1 MIKIKYNKIELE
13 ILIFISYFGRSYAE
27 VLGHTFYKSTQT
39 ARNKIS
45 LMKKKGLLKL
55 VPTGLTQPRNA
66 ITLPKSTKDL
76 LIDLGYTPK
85 VHRGTISQLH
95 HTIIEQ
101 IAFYQLSKI
110 GEVTRTSVWHHKN
123 MYHAVPDLIV
133 QTQIHTI
140 AIEVEAH
147 QKGNPRYKDFVQR
160 ASKDNFDRVLY
171 IMPNK
176 KLMITIAN
184 NMPDWD
190 KLFFIDIETMI
201 ENIKHHN
208 KIKPFTQKELL
219 KLKGKKEAPLLL

>member
-13 ILIFISYFGRSYAE
+13 ILIFISFFGRSYAE
-27 VLGHTFYKSTQT
+27 VLGKTFYKSVQG

-45 LMKKKGLLKL
+45 HMNKKGLIKL

-66 ITLPKSTKDL
+66 VTLPKSTKDL

-85 VHRGTISQLH
+85 VHRGTISQLQH
-95 HTIIEQ
+95 NIIEQ
-101 IAFYQLSKI
+101 IAYYHLSRL

-123 MYHAVPDLIV
+123 TYHAVPDLIL
-133 QTQIHTI
+133 QTKIHTI
-140 AIEVEAH
+140 AIEVETH
-147 QKGNPRYKDFVQR
+147 QKGNPRYKNFVER
-160 ASKDNFDRVLY
+160 SSKDNFDRVLY

-184 NMPDWD
+184 NMPVWD

-201 ENIKHHN
+201 KNIKLHN

-219 KLKGKKEAPLLL
+219 RD